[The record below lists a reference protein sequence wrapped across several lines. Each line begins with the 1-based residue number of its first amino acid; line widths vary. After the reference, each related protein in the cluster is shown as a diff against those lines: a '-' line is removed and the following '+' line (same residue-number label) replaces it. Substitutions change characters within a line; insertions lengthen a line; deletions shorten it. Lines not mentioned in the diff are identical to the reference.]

1 MNAEKRYRSRFL
13 VSDSRGFWPLH
24 VEHVAYFY
32 SEGKLTFAVASN
44 GREYPIDQS
53 LTCLEEE
60 LDPDHFFRVNRQV
73 MVNIDAVDHAL
84 PIFHRK
90 LRLSVT
96 PPFRQEIIISEAR
109 STAFKQWLG
118 Y

>member
-1 MNAEKRYRSRFL
+1 MR
-13 VSDSRGFWPLH
+13 
-24 VEHVAYFY
+24 
-32 SEGKLTFAVASN
+32 TFAVASN

>member
-13 VSDSRGFWPLH
+13 VSDSRGFWPFH

-32 SEGKLTFAVASN
+32 SEGKQTFAVASN

-84 PIFHRK
+84 PIFHRGENGAY
-90 LRLSVT
+90 
-96 PPFRQEIIISEAR
+96 PPTTRGSIHP
-109 STAFKQWLG
+109 LLN
-118 Y
+118 